1 MAGERSVKIKF
12 IADKVNKFVADT
24 VKAGGAM
31 ERWEKQADRMGKAS
45 ARLSVVTKAMIAPGA
60 VPAVAALAVAGVGAA
75 AALSA
80 AGAGAAV
87 FGGVL
92 ASSQKEVSEA
102 ATKVQ
107 DLSDK
112 MLLYGKQAEILKSRG
127 KDNES
132 ALKKQAAAALELEAR
147 LALLSPPV
155 AQATREYLGMKR
167 AWQSFVEDNQPAT
180 FGILSR
186 GYALI
191 RTNVR
196 ALQPLFDV
204 AAAAAGRVLTALE
217 EWADG
222 GGVERL
228 VAFFSQNAAPA
239 FQSLQQIATN
249 VFTFIGAL
257 FGKTVSQG
265 QGLLGYLANLTAKLA
280 AFGTG
285 GGLDKL
291 LANLNS
297 NGPGAGAAL
306 VAIGNAA
313 VVIAQAL
320 GPLAPVT
327 IAIATALAEIIAAMP
342 PEVITALTAAWI
354 LYTAAMTG
362 YNAIIVVV
370 SAVTKT
376 WTAIQTAWAAVMALS
391 LGPILAVV
399 AAIALI
405 IGIIVLVATKTTFFQ
420 DLWKTTWLAI
430 RAVVA
435 VVAAWFTTT
444 ILPSLKKAL
453 ADIGNAAKAVGNFFV
468 AAWNLAGSAIKGAYN
483 LYVAYIKLIISLVK
497 AIATAVGNMVN
508 DVKTKINIFIA
519 VFSALKSR
527 VSSAASGLFDGI
539 KNAFRSA
546 VNYVIDGW
554 NRLSFTL
561 PSINTPFGKIGG
573 TTLSTPNIGRLATGG
588 WAQPGKTYLTGERGP
603 ELITTGRP
611 AYVSNAGDTAG
622 MLGGTPEIHVYIG
635 DRELTDLV
643 DVRIE
648 TNNRQLKRRVG
659 ARAGAYA

>member
-12 IADKVNKFVADT
+12 IADKVNKFIADT

-31 ERWEKQADRMGKAS
+31 ERWERQADRMGKAS
-45 ARLSVVTKAMIAPGA
+45 ARLSVVTKSMIAPGA
-60 VPAVAALAVAGVGAA
+60 VPAVAALAVSGVGAA
-75 AALSA
+75 AALSS
-80 AGAGAAV
+80 AGAAAAV

-112 MLLYGKQAEILKSRG
+112 MQLYGEQARILESRG
-127 KDNES
+127 KSSE
-132 ALKKQAAAALELEAR
+132 AVLKKQAAAALELEAR
-147 LALLSPPV
+147 LNLLPAPV
-155 AQATREYLGMKR
+155 ADATRQYLGMQR
-167 AWQSFVEDNQPAT
+167 AWQSFVQDNQPAT
-180 FGILSR
+180 FGLLTR

-191 RTNVR
+191 RTNIS

-204 AAAAAGRVLTALE
+204 ARAAANRVLLALE
-217 EWADG
+217 EWSDG
-222 GGVERL
+222 GGVDRL
-228 VAFFSQNAAPA
+228 VFFLSNNAAPA

-265 QGLLGYLANLTAKLA
+265 QGLLGYLANLSAKLA

-291 LANLNS
+291 LANLNA
-297 NGPGAGAAL
+297 NGPGAGQAL
-306 VAIGNAA
+306 IAIGNAA

-320 GPLAPVT
+320 GPLAPIT
-327 IAIATALAEIIAAMP
+327 IAIATALAKIIAAVP
-342 PEVITALTAAWI
+342 PEVLTVLVGLWI
-354 LYTAAMTG
+354 AYTAAMTA
-362 YNAIIVVV
+362 YNAVMIVVTTT
-370 SAVTKT
+370 TKI
-376 WTAIQTAWAAVMALS
+376 WTAVQTAWAAVMALS
-391 LGPILAVV
+391 LGPVLAIVAGIAIL
-399 AAIALI
+399 
-405 IGIIVLVATKTTFFQ
+405 IGIIVLIATKTTWFQ
-420 DLWKTTWLAI
+420 DLWKAIWNQVKLTFQVAWLLITTVIQVAQNKIKATIETIKAVIKVLAAVVTAVVNDI
-430 RAVVA
+430 RA
-435 VVAAWFTTT
+435 
-444 ILPSLKKAL
+444 
-453 ADIGNAAKAVGNFFV
+453 
-468 AAWNLAGSAIKGAYN
+468 
-483 LYVAYIKLIISLVK
+483 
-497 AIATAVGNMVN
+497 
-508 DVKTKINIFIA
+508 KINTFVA

-527 VSSAASGLFDGI
+527 VSAATSGLFDGI
-539 KNAFRSA
+539 KNAFKNA
-546 VNYVIDGW
+546 INFVIDGW

-588 WAQPGKTYLTGERGP
+588 WAQPGRTYLTGENGP

-622 MLGGTPEIHVYIG
+622 MLGGAPEIRVYIG
-635 DRELTDLV
+635 DRELTDMI
-643 DVRIE
+643 DVRVE

-659 ARAGAYA
+659 ARTGAFA